1 MKRQTSLSMR
11 SQGSVIKMFSPKVVS
26 SRHAGEGFKQGDLVM
41 CILTKRVGVVLQ
53 VLADIRLSDL
63 ASMITID
70 VQFPV
75 GEAESYRPSELTF
88 LESAE

>member
-11 SQGSVIKMFSPKVVS
+11 PQGSVSKMFSPKVVS
-26 SRHAGEGFKQGDLVM
+26 SRHAGEGFAQGDLVM
-41 CILTKRVGVVLQ
+41 CTLTNRVGVVLQ
-53 VLADIRLSDL
+53 VLADIRISDL

-75 GEAESYRPSELTF
+75 GESESYRPRELTF
-88 LESAE
+88 LESSE